1 MKSRSRMVS
10 GLLALAFVAGCA
22 STEVVEEKP
31 LVTAERLP
39 RPNRILVYN
48 FAATPADAPEL
59 ASQTAGSPPQTAQ
72 EIQAGRQLGAY
83 IAGYLAAEI
92 RDMGLAGAEVPI
104 GTPARLNDIIIKG
117 YILSV
122 HEGSATRRM
131 ALGFGAGASE
141 LRTAV
146 EGFQMTS
153 QGLRKLGSGTVDSA
167 GNQTPGAAVGVVG
180 LIATG
185 SPAGLLVSTGMK
197 AYGEMSGSSG
207 IEGRAAATAQEI
219 AASIKPRFRQ
229 QGWIQ

>member
-1 MKSRSRMVS
+1 
-10 GLLALAFVAGCA
+10 
-22 STEVVEEKP
+22 
-31 LVTAERLP
+31 
-39 RPNRILVYN
+39 
-48 FAATPADAPEL
+48 
-59 ASQTAGSPPQTAQ
+59 
-72 EIQAGRQLGAY
+72 
-83 IAGYLAAEI
+83 
-92 RDMGLAGAEVPI
+92 
-104 GTPARLNDIIIKG
+104 
-117 YILSV
+117 V
-122 HEGSATRRM
+122 HEGSATKRM

-207 IEGRAAATAQEI
+207 IEGRAAATAKEI

>member
-1 MKSRSRMVS
+1 MRSRSRMVS
-10 GLLALAFVAGCA
+10 GLLALAFMAGCA
-22 STEVVEEKP
+22 STEVADQRI
-31 LVTAERLP
+31 LVTDKLP

-59 ASQTAGSPPQTAQ
+59 AGQTAGSPPQTAQ
-72 EIQAGRQLGAY
+72 EIQAGRLLGAHL
-83 IAGYLAAEI
+83 AGLLAAEI

-104 GTPARLNDIIIKG
+104 GTPARLNDVIIKG

-153 QGLRKLGSGTVDSA
+153 QGLRKLGSGTVDAA
-167 GNQTPGAAVGVVG
+167 GNTTPGAAVGVVG

-185 SPAGLLVSTGMK
+185 NPAGLLVSTGMK
-197 AYGEMSGSSG
+197 AHGEMSGSSG
-207 IEGRAAATAQEI
+207 IEGRAAATAKEI
-219 AASIKPRFRQ
+219 ARLMKPRFQ
-229 QGWIQ
+229 EQGWIQ